1 MNMRSNLCSS
11 TSRRA
16 ASPLAASWIV
26 HPGANVRTARIRSF
40 LSTVCRWRSKSRV
53 RKFERSDGVNLGED
67 LTSSSTNST
76 VSCVGSTCGL
86 TNKDS
91 RRLHVEA
98 VNALKSILLSS
109 SIVSESILVVVSVED
124 VSMPETPR
132 RLEKDIAASRSSP
145 CKVSSFSSA
154 TAIGGVLRS
163 MMKRDPGRSWK
174 PL

>member
-1 MNMRSNLCSS
+1 MFLNKPQGGFTTSS
-11 TSRRA
+11 LLDSPSRRQCA
-16 ASPLAASWIV
+16 HSSNKELPQHSLQM
-26 HPGANVRTARIRSF
+26 G
-40 LSTVCRWRSKSRV
+40 KSRV

-145 CKVSSFSSA
+145 CKVSSSSSA